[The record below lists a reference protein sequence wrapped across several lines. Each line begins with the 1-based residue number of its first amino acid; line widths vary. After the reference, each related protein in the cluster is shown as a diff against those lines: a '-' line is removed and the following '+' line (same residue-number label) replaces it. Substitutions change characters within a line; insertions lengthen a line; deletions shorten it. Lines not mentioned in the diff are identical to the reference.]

1 MLTRRHVEVITG
13 LCVALLGA
21 VTAYGSLENG
31 IGWTDFG
38 PASGYFPFRIGILLL
53 ALGLVIAARYALSH
67 RRRAPT
73 QTAPEVTGP
82 AALHDDAGLDVRFM
96 PDGAIGRIGS
106 ILVPTTICAALIPWP
121 GLYLSGGLFLVF
133 SIITLGKTGF
143 LKALAISV
151 GVMAA
156 FFFMF
161 EWWFQVP
168 LAKGIIMPAIGIY

>member
-1 MLTRRHVEVITG
+1 MCIRD
-13 LCVALLGA
+13 
-21 VTAYGSLENG
+21 S
-31 IGWTDFG
+31 
-38 PASGYFPFRIGILLL
+38 
-53 ALGLVIAARYALSH
+53 
-67 RRRAPT
+67 T

-106 ILVPTTICAALIPWP
+106 ILVPTTICAALIPWL

>member
-38 PASGYFPFRIGILLL
+38 PASGYFPFRIGILILV
-53 ALGLVIAARYALSH
+53 LGLVIAARYALSH
-67 RRRAPT
+67 RRRAPA
-73 QTAPEVTGP
+73 QAAPEVTGP
-82 AALHDDAGLDVRFM
+82 AALHDDAGLDERFM

-106 ILVPTTICAALIPWP
+106 ILVPTTICAALIPWL
-121 GLYLSGGLFLVF
+121 GLYLSGGLFLLF
-133 SIITLGKTGF
+133 SIITLGETGF
-143 LKALAISV
+143 PKALAISV